1 MITELQN
8 RIIPHN
14 KPTIGE
20 EEIEAV
26 TNCLHNAELTVGTK
40 VKEFEKAF
48 SKYIGIDALATSSGT
63 SALHLALIAIGISK
77 NDEVILPAYTCIAV
91 AYPILYQQAK
101 PILADVNDEYNIS
114 FEDIKNKITNLTKAI
129 IVPHMYGYPADL
141 DEIKELCEEKNI
153 YLIEDCAQSIG
164 AEYDKKKIG
173 NIGDISIFSFYAT
186 KMMTTIQGGMICSG
200 NSDWNKIIQDLRY
213 HDQYQSAAGYLDNRI
228 KFSYMMSDVNAA
240 IGLVQLKRLESFINR
255 RRKIAEIYRSILN
268 NKHIRHP
275 TYLNTKKNHVYSR
288 YIIKTPYSPDKII
301 KKIQKKGIECARMY
315 LHPLHKRAILK
326 PFNTSVEFPKTDKIV
341 ASTFS
346 IPIFPTLTDE
356 EIVYIGSTLN
366 NVINTI

>member
-26 TNCLHNAELTVGTK
+26 TNCLLNAELTVGTK

-63 SALHLALIAIGISK
+63 SALHLALIALGISK
-77 NDEVILPAYTCIAV
+77 NDEVILPAYTCVAV

-114 FEDIKNKITNLTKAI
+114 FEDIKNKITNLTKAV
-129 IVPHMYGYPADL
+129 IVPHMYGCPADL
-141 DEIKELCEEKNI
+141 NEIKDLCNEKNI

-164 AEYDKKKIG
+164 AEYGKKKVG
-173 NIGDISIFSFYAT
+173 TIGDISIFSFYAT
-186 KMMTTIQGGMICSG
+186 KMMTTIQGGMICSE
-200 NSDWNKIIQDLRY
+200 NSEWKKKIQDLRY
-213 HDQYQSAAGYLDNRI
+213 HDQYQSAASYLDTRI

-255 RRKIAEIYRSILN
+255 RREIAEIYRYILN
-268 NKHIRHP
+268 NKNIQNPRYIY
-275 TYLNTKKNHVYSR
+275 TEKKHVYSR
-288 YIIKTPYSPDKII
+288 YIIKTPYSPEKII
-301 KKIQKKGIECARMY
+301 IKLQKKGIDCARMY
-315 LHPLHKRAILK
+315 LHPLHKISILK
-326 PFNTSVEFPKTDKIV
+326 PFNNNVEFPKTDEIV
-341 ASTFS
+341 ASTIS

-356 EIVYIGSTLN
+356 EILYIGSTLN
-366 NVINTI
+366 NIINNI